1 MQMRWGS
8 HLSSVI
14 PNPSVEHERKTY
26 FVWKEWA
33 EGSCESK
40 VVGQIRFE
48 TSNGKESFSRPEKK
62 IEVSIEKLVL
72 RGYGSGMSALL
83 TQ

>member
-1 MQMRWGS
+1 MNG
-8 HLSSVI
+8 
-14 PNPSVEHERKTY
+14 KDT
-26 FVWKEWA
+26 
-33 EGSCESK
+33 SCEKNELK
-40 VVGQIRFE
+40 VVAKVMGQIRFE
-48 TSNGKESFSRPEKK
+48 TRNGKESFSRPEKK